1 MTSLNELFRLVLTS
15 PLADADIAR
24 TIGVCRNT
32 VRKYRRMCAEQS
44 LHWDDLKDLSAT
56 AFALRFGAA
65 QRRLNKK
72 RIPDFARIHE
82 ELAAPGVT
90 LQLLWEEYRCSDPAD
105 ALSYSQFTHQ
115 YRLYRNSL
123 KLSMRQTHVPG
134 HCASVD
140 FSGKRPGY
148 HDAATGQFVLVEL
161 FVGVLNYSNYTF
173 ACATR
178 SQATDDWIDANR
190 KMLAY
195 FGGVPRVIVP
205 DNLKAAV
212 IRPGA
217 LPELNRAFHEFAQHY
232 GTVIMPARSRHPKDK
247 SKVEV
252 AVQIVQRWILAK
264 LRHMQF
270 FSLAELNAAIARLCD
285 ELNARLMKR
294 AGFSRLDRL
303 EACER
308 HTLLAL
314 PEQEFELAQ
323 WHSAR
328 RIGPDYHLDIAGH
341 AYSVPHH
348 LVGKSVEARTTVR
361 MVELF
366 HDGVRV
372 ASHPKSALPG
382 RSTVP
387 EHMPVSHRAWAGRT
401 PESLVAWAQGVG
413 PATLAVVRAQFERS
427 VPVLGLPAAESI
439 RRLARTHGAEALEQA
454 CVRACAIQSPTAKS
468 VRSLLSTGRLRLAKT
483 TGASEQTLP
492 PHGNL
497 RGAAY
502 YRDSAAND
510 GASSA
515 DLPPKAHSPASIEP
529 QSNEA
534 TSLGANPC

>member
-24 TIGVCRNT
+24 AIGVCRNT

-44 LHWDDLKDLSAT
+44 LRWDDLKDLSAA
-56 AFALRFGAA
+56 AFTVRFGAA

-72 RIPDFARIHE
+72 RLPDFARIHE
-82 ELAAPGVT
+82 ELAGPGVT
-90 LQLLWEEYRCSDPAD
+90 LQLLWEEYRGIDPAN

-134 HCASVD
+134 QRASVD

-148 HDAATGQFVLVEL
+148 YEEQTGEFVQVEL

-178 SQATDDWIDANR
+178 TQTTEDWIDANR

-217 LPELNRAFHEFAQHY
+217 LPELNRTYQEFAQHY

-270 FSLAELNAAIARLCD
+270 FSLAELNAEIARLCD
-285 ELNARLMKR
+285 ELNARVMKR
-294 AGFSRLDRL
+294 AGFSRLERF

-308 HTLLAL
+308 QTLLAL
-314 PEQEFELAQ
+314 PDRAFELAQ
-323 WHSAR
+323 WHTAR

-361 MVELF
+361 VVELF
-366 HDGVRV
+366 QDGVRV
-372 ASHPKSALPG
+372 ASHPRSALPG

-387 EHMPVSHRAWAGRT
+387 EHMPDSHRAWADRT
-401 PESLVAWAQGVG
+401 PESLMAWAQAVG
-413 PATLAVVRAQFERS
+413 PETLAVVQAQFDRS
-427 VPVLGLPAAESI
+427 VPALGLPAAESI
-439 RRLARTHGAEALEQA
+439 RRLARTHGAQAVEQA
-454 CVRACAIQSPTAKS
+454 CARAREIQSPTAKS
-468 VRSLLSTGRLRLAKT
+468 VRSLLSTGRLRKS
-483 TGASEQTLP
+483 ASAESSMKTLP

-502 YRDSAAND
+502 YRTNAAND
-510 GASSA
+510 AASDPGGPPEGSAPSSPGTQTTEPCPAGA
-515 DLPPKAHSPASIEP
+515 
-529 QSNEA
+529 
-534 TSLGANPC
+534 TPC